1 MATAK
6 LISPITKQSVQK
18 IRVAAYCRVSSS
30 SADQLNS
37 YTRQIESFTKL
48 IKSHSEWELV
58 DIFADEGISGMKASN
73 RTEFQRMMRMCEL
86 RKIDLVLT
94 KSVSRFGRNA
104 QESLEYA
111 RKLKHIGVGVQFE
124 SESINTLAL
133 ADEMLLNTFT
143 AIAQEESKAISQN
156 QRLSIVKRMELGEYV
171 DSNAP
176 YGYRLVNKKL
186 EVYEPEAEIVKMIFE
201 MYLNGMSTQ
210 EIAKELT
217 LRNIP
222 TKNGKEK
229 WKSAKVSYMLSNERY
244 IGDSQYQKTFRDTT
258 VPFKQSKN
266 RGQEDMFYATDT
278 HEAIISRD
286 IFEKVQALLS
296 KRKSQFL
303 KSTTLNIY
311 PLTSR
316 IRCSEC
322 GSFYRRKVKS
332 GGIKWV
338 CATHEDDAKA
348 CDSFY
353 YSEERI
359 YDGFLT
365 MVNKLRFGQENI
377 LGQVVSKLESTSI
390 LYKRNNKAASQISE
404 SIAEINGKILMLD
417 QLRAKGYLA
426 SDIHQSQVNDLRRQ
440 LKSLKEERQS
450 EFESRILEM
459 LEQVRKL
466 KSLIDEIEEP
476 LEEFD
481 DHLFHEIVDSIELN
495 NRDEMTI
502 TFIGGLKFTELI

>member
-1 MATAK
+1 MATTK
-6 LISPITKQSVQK
+6 LISPITKQGVQK

-30 SADQLNS
+30 STDQLNS
-37 YTRQIESFTKL
+37 YARQIESFTKL
-48 IKSHSEWELV
+48 IKSHPEWELV
-58 DIFADEGISGMKASN
+58 DIFADEGISGMRASN
-73 RTEFQRMMRMCEL
+73 RIEFQRMMRMCEL

-186 EVYEPEAEIVKMIFE
+186 EVYEPEAQIVRMIFE
-201 MYLNGMSTQ
+201 MYLKGMSTQ

-217 LRNIP
+217 KRGIP

-229 WKSAKVSYMLSNERY
+229 WKPTKVSYMLSNEKY

-266 RGQEDMFYATDT
+266 RGEEDMYYATNT
-278 HEAIISRD
+278 HTAIID
-286 IFEKVQALLS
+286 KDTFEKVQALLN
-296 KRKSQFL
+296 KRKSQFS
-303 KSTTLNIY
+303 KATTLNIY

-316 IRCSEC
+316 IRCIEC
-322 GSFYRRKVKS
+322 GSFYHHPRKR
-332 GGIKWV
+332 
-338 CATHEDDAKA
+338 C
-348 CDSFY
+348 
-353 YSEERI
+353 
-359 YDGFLT
+359 
-365 MVNKLRFGQENI
+365 
-377 LGQVVSKLESTSI
+377 
-390 LYKRNNKAASQISE
+390 
-404 SIAEINGKILMLD
+404 
-417 QLRAKGYLA
+417 KGMRLLLLQRGT
-426 SDIHQSQVNDLRRQ
+426 DI
-440 LKSLKEERQS
+440 
-450 EFESRILEM
+450 
-459 LEQVRKL
+459 
-466 KSLIDEIEEP
+466 
-476 LEEFD
+476 
-481 DHLFHEIVDSIELN
+481 
-495 NRDEMTI
+495 
-502 TFIGGLKFTELI
+502 